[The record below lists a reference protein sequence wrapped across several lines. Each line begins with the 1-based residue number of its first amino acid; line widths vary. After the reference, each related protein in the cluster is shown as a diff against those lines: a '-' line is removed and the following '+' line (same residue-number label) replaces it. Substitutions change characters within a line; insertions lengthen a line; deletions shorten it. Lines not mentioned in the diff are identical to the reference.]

1 MDSQHGQA
9 AVEWVGLLL
18 AVTLVLGALLALAP
32 NVEGRS
38 LGAAI
43 AHAIACTAGGRCG
56 PAAAG
61 SEPVAALRVGAASGL
76 STSGELSR
84 PPVRPPPRFAPPR
97 GPVAAER
104 AAAAFHV
111 LRGVKRVAGR
121 AWIVCLGYKRF
132 QYERRHPE
140 FTVASRMPL
149 REALRIADSC
159 LNPATF
165 LGEDG

>member
-1 MDSQHGQA
+1 
-9 AVEWVGLLL
+9 
-18 AVTLVLGALLALAP
+18 LLALAP
-32 NVEGRS
+32 NVQGRS

-43 AHAIACTAGGRCG
+43 AHAITCTAGGRCG

-61 SEPVAALRVGAASGL
+61 SARLVEPRVGGASGL
-76 STSGELSR
+76 SAAGGLSR
-84 PPVRPPPRFAPPR
+84 PPVRPPARFSSPRFSSPR
-97 GPVAAER
+97 GPVAADR

>member
-1 MDSQHGQA
+1 VGSQRGQA

-18 AVTLVLGALLALAP
+18 AVTLGLAALLALAP

-38 LGAAI
+38 LGATI

-56 PAAAG
+56 PGAAG
-61 SEPVAALRVGAASGL
+61 SALVVAPRAGGASGL
-76 STSGELSR
+76 SASGEVLR
-84 PPVRPPPRFAPPR
+84 PPVRPPPRLAPPR

-104 AAAAFHV
+104 VAEAFHV
-111 LRGVKRVAGR
+111 LRGVKRVASR